1 MNASGFTLMLLP
13 STNLVM
19 RAEKIL
25 LAYNLKCKLIPVPR
39 DISSECGVCLRIQ
52 KSDQES
58 AVALLEEMK
67 MKGLRTREY

>member
-1 MNASGFTLMLLP
+1 MNGSGFTLMLLP

-25 LAYNLKCKLIPVPR
+25 LAHNLKCKLIPVPR

-52 KSDQES
+52 SKDQAS